1 MQVYP
6 GAIDNWFQIFL
17 VNKFQ
22 IPHPLP
28 FQTLILIQNIS
39 SLGQSSQVKCR
50 TYFCTPPVGARQPEV
65 LNVEVD
71 WKKAEQKLLAIF
83 QLDHDQLTSVLLS
96 HLFWIFQP
104 TFKLQLMILAV
115 ITMLWAFLNCFLLF
129 LVIFLIKKLNTFT
142 SACVASLYFDVTKW
156 V

>member
-1 MQVYP
+1 MGHLTCELCPREGMFWIRIKVWNGRGCGIWNLLSKNIWNQLSIAP
-6 GAIDNWFQIFL
+6 GY
-17 VNKFQ
+17 
-22 IPHPLP
+22 
-28 FQTLILIQNIS
+28 T
-39 SLGQSSQVKCR
+39 
-50 TYFCTPPVGARQPEV
+50 CTPPVGARQPEV
-65 LNVEVD
+65 LNVEVY
-71 WKKAEQKLLAIF
+71 WKKAEQNLLAIF

-142 SACVASLYFDVTKW
+142 SACGASLYFDVIKW

>member
-1 MQVYP
+1 MLS
-6 GAIDNWFQIFL
+6 F
-17 VNKFQ
+17 
-22 IPHPLP
+22 
-28 FQTLILIQNIS
+28 
-39 SLGQSSQVKCR
+39 
-50 TYFCTPPVGARQPEV
+50 EV
-65 LNVEVD
+65 LNVDVD

-142 SACVASLYFDVTKW
+142 SACVASLLFWRNKMSVKNDFPKR
-156 V
+156 